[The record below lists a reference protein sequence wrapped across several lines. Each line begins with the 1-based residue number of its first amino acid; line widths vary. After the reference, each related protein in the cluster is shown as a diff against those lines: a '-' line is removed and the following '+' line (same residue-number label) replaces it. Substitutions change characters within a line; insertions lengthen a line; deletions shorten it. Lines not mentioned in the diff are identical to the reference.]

1 MIPERKNIL
10 RSLPIRYSCRTQI
23 RQVTIAEGIGYG
35 DTPVAAIVNFKDTE
49 EPGAPSRQR
58 LSSLAVRVE
67 TQQSLLF
74 YAQRFI
80 EKQYEEVKHE
90 AHLHWWNQW
99 IFRSLKIQSLEP
111 TSDYTTWRDD
121 SLGERNSHWLACAGL
136 LTTEIMGAM
145 LVPQSMSYLGYVPG
159 NIMLFVFFGFALVA
173 GGLVWWLFIFFDS
186 PEYPV
191 RTFADIAELLGG
203 KTWRH
208 VIVFLQVVA
217 MILTSATI
225 IIGAAEGLEI
235 MRDQR
240 VCFCGLVVLLCGVQA
255 VIGHLKQLKQL
266 GNLCVWISVINY
278 ICLFAQLG
286 FFKEPNW
293 DNAKAVL
300 GLDRGDVH
308 SYAVAPQDFVSRLV
322 SVTSLSYVF
331 AGLLVFPEIL
341 AEMRRP
347 WDFWKSML
355 LAGVHPGNV
364 SAVRELCVRETGP
377 ILKLAGR
384 AGHRQRCRSAR
395 LWICHIHHWFRP
407 GHVLRPSVGQSV
419 LQKLPPGHIQ
429 EPPAQLG
436 PWNAAL
442 VGHGVSGLGRHIPYQ
457 CRCSERD
464 GSGSV
469 HVCADDDPTHIHAPV
484 PLQRVDAL
492 CEDQRRKHN
501 FL

>member
-1 MIPERKNIL
+1 MEKEADV
-10 RSLPIRYSCRTQI
+10 SEQA
-23 RQVTIAEGIGYG
+23 VE
-35 DTPVAAIVNFKDTE
+35 PVAVPLVT
-49 EPGAPSRQR
+49 R
-58 LSSLAVRVE
+58 
-67 TQQSLLF
+67 LF

-208 VIVFLQVVA
+208 
-217 MILTSATI
+217 
-225 IIGAAEGLEI
+225 
-235 MRDQR
+235 
-240 VCFCGLVVLLCGVQA
+240 A

-355 LAGVHPGNV
+355 LAQVCILATYLLYGNYVYAKQGQFSNSPAALGIANVAALRGFGFVTFITGFVQATFYGHLSAKVFYKNYLPDIFRNLRLNSVRGTLLWSATVCLIWVVIFLISAGVPNV
-364 SAVRELCVRETGP
+364 MAVAAFTSALTMIPLTYMLPYLFNVWTLCVKTNAENIIFYDAAAMKTEGYEHKLKKYIKAGIRAHKRHSGVFLSILVLASVFAVMGIAGSIGYMVYVFANTSAQSFSCKSP
-377 ILKLAGR
+377 I
-384 AGHRQRCRSAR
+384 
-395 LWICHIHHWFRP
+395 
-407 GHVLRPSVGQSV
+407 
-419 LQKLPPGHIQ
+419 
-429 EPPAQLG
+429 
-436 PWNAAL
+436 
-442 VGHGVSGLGRHIPYQ
+442 
-457 CRCSERD
+457 
-464 GSGSV
+464 
-469 HVCADDDPTHIHAPV
+469 
-484 PLQRVDAL
+484 
-492 CEDQRRKHN
+492 
-501 FL
+501 